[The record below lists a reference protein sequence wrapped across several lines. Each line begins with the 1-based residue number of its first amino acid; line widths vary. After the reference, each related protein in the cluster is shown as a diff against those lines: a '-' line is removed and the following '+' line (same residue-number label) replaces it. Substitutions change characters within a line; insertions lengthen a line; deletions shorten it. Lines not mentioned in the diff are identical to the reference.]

1 MKARPGPSISSPPGG
16 ALPWRLAQAD
26 RSLRLFLT
34 AFLLVLTAGYAIGML
49 FVDHTTS
56 GTPDGL
62 AAEFRGNED
71 DQAHVQSEGRARD
84 ESQVRS
90 ESRSESR
97 SQPELKFEKSPR
109 EIYTF
114 LHNHI
119 FSLSLLFFCVGTI
132 FYFSST
138 PQRLKTFLLVEPFVA
153 IVTTFGG
160 IWLTWFVSPVFSWL
174 VIISGLSMLAC
185 YVIILFLII
194 RELWGHR

>member
-84 ESQVRS
+84 ESQV
-90 ESRSESR
+90 RSESR